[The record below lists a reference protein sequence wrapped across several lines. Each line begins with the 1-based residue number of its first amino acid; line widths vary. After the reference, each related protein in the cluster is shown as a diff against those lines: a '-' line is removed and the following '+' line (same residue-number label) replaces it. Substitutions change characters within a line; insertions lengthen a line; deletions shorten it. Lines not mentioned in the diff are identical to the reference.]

1 MQLRTVL
8 AWLIKLFIIVG
19 IIFIIAR
26 IEQLNNNIQSIPS
39 NKEIIRDSLVR
50 DTLNHTK
57 DSLTIKIVKIRE
69 TYEDKKAIIRAANEC
84 TTCPPADC
92 PVLHRQAELEGLNK
106 KLRLEQIAKEHE
118 IAIKEERAHS

>member
-19 IIFIIAR
+19 ILFIIVR

-69 TYEDKKAIIRAANEC
+69 TYEDKKAIIMSNDTSADIQFFTNYINHYNNSR
-84 TTCPPADC
+84 TTK
-92 PVLHRQAELEGLNK
+92 NN
-106 KLRLEQIAKEHE
+106 
-118 IAIKEERAHS
+118 

>member
-8 AWLIKLFIIVG
+8 AWLVKLFIIVG
-19 IIFIIAR
+19 ILFIIVR

-69 TYEDKKAIIRAANEC
+69 TYEAKKAIIMSNDTSADIQFFTNYINHYNNSG
-84 TTCPPADC
+84 TTED
-92 PVLHRQAELEGLNK
+92 N
-106 KLRLEQIAKEHE
+106 
-118 IAIKEERAHS
+118 

>member
-8 AWLIKLFIIVG
+8 SWLIKLFIIVG
-19 IIFIIAR
+19 ILFIIVS
-26 IEQLNNNIQSIPS
+26 IEQLNNNIQSVPS

-69 TYEDKKAIIRAANEC
+69 TYEDKKAIIMSNDTSADIQFFTNYINHYNNSG
-84 TTCPPADC
+84 TT
-92 PVLHRQAELEGLNK
+92 ENN
-106 KLRLEQIAKEHE
+106 
-118 IAIKEERAHS
+118 

>member
-8 AWLIKLFIIVG
+8 SWLIKLFIIVG
-19 IIFIIAR
+19 ILFIIIR
-26 IEQLNNNIQSIPS
+26 IEQLNNNIQSVPS

-69 TYEDKKAIIRAANEC
+69 TYKDKKTIIMSNDTSADIQFFTNYINHYNNSG
-84 TTCPPADC
+84 TT
-92 PVLHRQAELEGLNK
+92 ENN
-106 KLRLEQIAKEHE
+106 
-118 IAIKEERAHS
+118 

>member
-19 IIFIIAR
+19 ILFIIVR

-50 DTLNHTK
+50 DTLNRTK

-69 TYEDKKAIIRAANEC
+69 TYEDKKAIIMSNDTSADIQFFTNYINHYNNSG
-84 TTCPPADC
+84 TTK
-92 PVLHRQAELEGLNK
+92 NN
-106 KLRLEQIAKEHE
+106 
-118 IAIKEERAHS
+118 

>member
-57 DSLTIKIVKIRE
+57 DFLTIKIVKIRE
-69 TYEDKKAIIRAANEC
+69 TYEDKKAIIMSNDTSADIQFFTNYINHYNNSG
-84 TTCPPADC
+84 TT
-92 PVLHRQAELEGLNK
+92 ENN
-106 KLRLEQIAKEHE
+106 
-118 IAIKEERAHS
+118 

>member
-19 IIFIIAR
+19 IIFIIVR

-69 TYEDKKAIIRAANEC
+69 TYEDKKAIIMSNDTSADIQFFTNYINHYNNSR
-84 TTCPPADC
+84 TTK
-92 PVLHRQAELEGLNK
+92 NN
-106 KLRLEQIAKEHE
+106 
-118 IAIKEERAHS
+118 

>member
-8 AWLIKLFIIVG
+8 SWLIKLFIIVG
-19 IIFIIAR
+19 ILFIIIR
-26 IEQLNNNIQSIPS
+26 IEKLNNNIQRVPS

-69 TYEDKKAIIRAANEC
+69 TYEDKKAIIMSNDTSADIQFFTNYINHYNNSG
-84 TTCPPADC
+84 TT
-92 PVLHRQAELEGLNK
+92 ENN
-106 KLRLEQIAKEHE
+106 
-118 IAIKEERAHS
+118 

>member
-19 IIFIIAR
+19 ILFIIVR
-26 IEQLNNNIQSIPS
+26 IEQLNNIQSIPS

-50 DTLNHTK
+50 DTLNRTK

-69 TYEDKKAIIRAANEC
+69 TYEDKKAIIMSNDTSADIQFFTNYINHYNNSG
-84 TTCPPADC
+84 TTK
-92 PVLHRQAELEGLNK
+92 NN
-106 KLRLEQIAKEHE
+106 
-118 IAIKEERAHS
+118 

>member
-1 MQLRTVL
+1 MQLKTVL
-8 AWLIKLFIIVG
+8 SWLIKLFIIVG

-69 TYEDKKAIIRAANEC
+69 TYEDKKAIIMSNDTSADIQFFTNYINHYNNSG
-84 TTCPPADC
+84 TT
-92 PVLHRQAELEGLNK
+92 ENN
-106 KLRLEQIAKEHE
+106 
-118 IAIKEERAHS
+118 

>member
-19 IIFIIAR
+19 IIFIIVR
-26 IEQLNNNIQSIPS
+26 IEQLKNNIQSVPS

-69 TYEDKKAIIRAANEC
+69 TYEDKKAIIMSNDTSADIQFFTNYINHYNNSG
-84 TTCPPADC
+84 TT
-92 PVLHRQAELEGLNK
+92 ENN
-106 KLRLEQIAKEHE
+106 
-118 IAIKEERAHS
+118 

>member
-8 AWLIKLFIIVG
+8 AWLTKLFIIVG
-19 IIFIIAR
+19 ILFIIVR
-26 IEQLNNNIQSIPS
+26 IEQLSNNIQSVPS

-69 TYEDKKAIIRAANEC
+69 TYEDKKAIIMSNDTSADIQFFTNYINHYNNSG
-84 TTCPPADC
+84 TT
-92 PVLHRQAELEGLNK
+92 ENN
-106 KLRLEQIAKEHE
+106 
-118 IAIKEERAHS
+118 

>member
-1 MQLRTVL
+1 MQLKTVL
-8 AWLIKLFIIVG
+8 SWLIKLFIIVG
-19 IIFIIAR
+19 IIFIIVR

-69 TYEDKKAIIRAANEC
+69 TYEDKKAIIMSNDTSADIQFFTNYINHYNNSG
-84 TTCPPADC
+84 TT
-92 PVLHRQAELEGLNK
+92 ENN
-106 KLRLEQIAKEHE
+106 
-118 IAIKEERAHS
+118 

>member
-8 AWLIKLFIIVG
+8 SWLIKLFIIVG
-19 IIFIIAR
+19 ILFIIVR

-69 TYEDKKAIIRAANEC
+69 TYEDKKAIIMSNDTSADIQFFTNYINHYNNSG
-84 TTCPPADC
+84 TT
-92 PVLHRQAELEGLNK
+92 ENN
-106 KLRLEQIAKEHE
+106 
-118 IAIKEERAHS
+118 

>member
-8 AWLIKLFIIVG
+8 SWLIKLFIIVG
-19 IIFIIAR
+19 ILFIIVR
-26 IEQLNNNIQSIPS
+26 IEQLNNNIQSVPS

-69 TYEDKKAIIRAANEC
+69 TYEDKKAIIMSNDTSADIQFFTNYINHYNNSG
-84 TTCPPADC
+84 TT
-92 PVLHRQAELEGLNK
+92 ENN
-106 KLRLEQIAKEHE
+106 
-118 IAIKEERAHS
+118 

>member
-19 IIFIIAR
+19 IIFIIVR
-26 IEQLNNNIQSIPS
+26 IEQLNNNIQSVPS

-69 TYEDKKAIIRAANEC
+69 TYEDKKAIIMSNDTSADIQFFTNYIDHYNNSG
-84 TTCPPADC
+84 TT
-92 PVLHRQAELEGLNK
+92 ENN
-106 KLRLEQIAKEHE
+106 
-118 IAIKEERAHS
+118 

>member
-8 AWLIKLFIIVG
+8 SWLIKLFIIVG
-19 IIFIIAR
+19 IIFIIVR
-26 IEQLNNNIQSIPS
+26 IEQLSNNIQSIPS

-69 TYEDKKAIIRAANEC
+69 TYEDKKAIIMSNDTSADIQFFTNYINHYNNSG
-84 TTCPPADC
+84 TT
-92 PVLHRQAELEGLNK
+92 ENN
-106 KLRLEQIAKEHE
+106 
-118 IAIKEERAHS
+118 

>member
-39 NKEIIRDSLVR
+39 NKEIIRDSLVM

-69 TYEDKKAIIRAANEC
+69 TYEDKKAIIMSNDTSADIQFFTNYINHYNNSG
-84 TTCPPADC
+84 TT
-92 PVLHRQAELEGLNK
+92 ENN
-106 KLRLEQIAKEHE
+106 
-118 IAIKEERAHS
+118 

>member
-19 IIFIIAR
+19 ILFIIVR

-69 TYEDKKAIIRAANEC
+69 TYEDKKAIIMSNDTSADIQFFTNYINHYNNSG
-84 TTCPPADC
+84 TT
-92 PVLHRQAELEGLNK
+92 ENN
-106 KLRLEQIAKEHE
+106 
-118 IAIKEERAHS
+118 

>member
-1 MQLRTVL
+1 MQLKTVL
-8 AWLIKLFIIVG
+8 SWLIKLFIIVG
-19 IIFIIAR
+19 ILFIIVR

-69 TYEDKKAIIRAANEC
+69 TYEDKKAIIMSNDTSADIQFFTNYINHYNNSG
-84 TTCPPADC
+84 TT
-92 PVLHRQAELEGLNK
+92 ENN
-106 KLRLEQIAKEHE
+106 
-118 IAIKEERAHS
+118 

>member
-19 IIFIIAR
+19 IIFIIVH

-69 TYEDKKAIIRAANEC
+69 TYEDKKAIIMSNDTSADIQFFTNYINHYNNSG
-84 TTCPPADC
+84 TTK
-92 PVLHRQAELEGLNK
+92 NN
-106 KLRLEQIAKEHE
+106 
-118 IAIKEERAHS
+118 

>member
-1 MQLRTVL
+1 MQLKTVL

-19 IIFIIAR
+19 IIFIIVH

-50 DTLNHTK
+50 DTLNHIK

-69 TYEDKKAIIRAANEC
+69 TYEDKKAIIMSNDSS
-84 TTCPPADC
+84 ADM
-92 PVLHRQAELEGLNK
+92 RFFTEYINNYQRTNK
-106 KLRLEQIAKEHE
+106 DR
-118 IAIKEERAHS
+118 

>member
-1 MQLRTVL
+1 MQLKTVL

-19 IIFIIAR
+19 ILFIIVR
-26 IEQLNNNIQSIPS
+26 IEQLNNNIQSVPS

-69 TYEDKKAIIRAANEC
+69 TYEDKKAIIMSNDTSADIQFFTNYINHYNNSG
-84 TTCPPADC
+84 TT
-92 PVLHRQAELEGLNK
+92 ENN
-106 KLRLEQIAKEHE
+106 
-118 IAIKEERAHS
+118 

>member
-19 IIFIIAR
+19 ILFIIVR

-39 NKEIIRDSLVR
+39 NKEIIKDSLVR
-50 DTLNHTK
+50 DTLNRTK

-69 TYEDKKAIIRAANEC
+69 TYEDKKAIIMSNDTSADIQFFTNYINHYNNSG
-84 TTCPPADC
+84 TT
-92 PVLHRQAELEGLNK
+92 ENN
-106 KLRLEQIAKEHE
+106 
-118 IAIKEERAHS
+118 

>member
-19 IIFIIAR
+19 IIFIIVR
-26 IEQLNNNIQSIPS
+26 IDQLNNNIQSIPS

-69 TYEDKKAIIRAANEC
+69 TYEDKKAIIMSNDTSADIQFFTNYINHYNNSR
-84 TTCPPADC
+84 TTK
-92 PVLHRQAELEGLNK
+92 NN
-106 KLRLEQIAKEHE
+106 
-118 IAIKEERAHS
+118 

>member
-57 DSLTIKIVKIRE
+57 DSLTIKIVKIKE
-69 TYEDKKAIIRAANEC
+69 TYEDKKAIIMSNDTSADIQFFTNYINHYNNSG
-84 TTCPPADC
+84 TT
-92 PVLHRQAELEGLNK
+92 ENN
-106 KLRLEQIAKEHE
+106 
-118 IAIKEERAHS
+118 

>member
-8 AWLIKLFIIVG
+8 SWLTKLFIIVG
-19 IIFIIAR
+19 IIFIIVR
-26 IEQLNNNIQSIPS
+26 IVQLDNNIQSIPS

-69 TYEDKKAIIRAANEC
+69 TYEDKKAIIMSNDTSADIQFFTNYIDHYNNSG
-84 TTCPPADC
+84 TTED
-92 PVLHRQAELEGLNK
+92 N
-106 KLRLEQIAKEHE
+106 
-118 IAIKEERAHS
+118 

>member
-19 IIFIIAR
+19 IIFIIVR
-26 IEQLNNNIQSIPS
+26 IEQLNNNIQSVPS

-69 TYEDKKAIIRAANEC
+69 TYEDKKAIIMSNDTSADIQFFTNYINHYNNSG
-84 TTCPPADC
+84 TTK
-92 PVLHRQAELEGLNK
+92 NN
-106 KLRLEQIAKEHE
+106 
-118 IAIKEERAHS
+118 

>member
-1 MQLRTVL
+1 MQLRTGL

-69 TYEDKKAIIRAANEC
+69 TYEDKKAIIMSNDTSADIQFFTNYINHYNNSG
-84 TTCPPADC
+84 TT
-92 PVLHRQAELEGLNK
+92 ENN
-106 KLRLEQIAKEHE
+106 
-118 IAIKEERAHS
+118 

>member
-26 IEQLNNNIQSIPS
+26 IEQLNNNIQSVPS

-69 TYEDKKAIIRAANEC
+69 TYEDKKAIIMFNDTSADIQFFTNYINHYNNSG
-84 TTCPPADC
+84 TT
-92 PVLHRQAELEGLNK
+92 ENN
-106 KLRLEQIAKEHE
+106 
-118 IAIKEERAHS
+118 

>member
-39 NKEIIRDSLVR
+39 NKKIIRDSLVR

-69 TYEDKKAIIRAANEC
+69 TYEDKKAIIMSNDTSADIQFFTNYINHYNNSG
-84 TTCPPADC
+84 TT
-92 PVLHRQAELEGLNK
+92 ENN
-106 KLRLEQIAKEHE
+106 
-118 IAIKEERAHS
+118 

>member
-57 DSLTIKIVKIRE
+57 NSLTIKIVKIRE
-69 TYEDKKAIIRAANEC
+69 TYEDKKAIIMSNDTSADMQFFTNYINHYNNSG
-84 TTCPPADC
+84 TT
-92 PVLHRQAELEGLNK
+92 ENN
-106 KLRLEQIAKEHE
+106 
-118 IAIKEERAHS
+118 

>member
-8 AWLIKLFIIVG
+8 SWLIKLFIIVG
-19 IIFIIAR
+19 IIFIIVR

-69 TYEDKKAIIRAANEC
+69 TYEDKKAIIMSNDTSADIQFFTNYINHYNNSG
-84 TTCPPADC
+84 TTK
-92 PVLHRQAELEGLNK
+92 NN
-106 KLRLEQIAKEHE
+106 
-118 IAIKEERAHS
+118 

>member
-69 TYEDKKAIIRAANEC
+69 TYVDKKAIIMSNDTSADIQFFTNYINHYNNSG
-84 TTCPPADC
+84 TT
-92 PVLHRQAELEGLNK
+92 ENN
-106 KLRLEQIAKEHE
+106 
-118 IAIKEERAHS
+118 